1 MAYAYERGRNLSA
14 LAFCILLL
22 VVSSA
27 VIWGHLLPDAVGNG
41 VALALPVLSTLTAI
55 ALLAFCWFYVKTKGR
70 SGWWVLLLPC
80 LNIFG
85 ILVLILL
92 RSESQE

>member
-1 MAYAYERGRNLSA
+1 MAETYERGRNLSA
-14 LAFCILLL
+14 FAFCMLLP

-27 VIWGHLLPDAVGNG
+27 FIWGHLLPAAVGNG
-41 VALALPVLSTLTAI
+41 VALALPVLSTSAAI
-55 ALLAFCWFYVKTKGR
+55 ALLALCWFYVKTKGR
-70 SGWWVLLLPC
+70 SGWWVLLVPC

-85 ILVLILL
+85 ILVLVLL